1 MIGTTLGHYRILERL
16 GKGGMGE
23 VFLADDTKL
32 GRQVALKI
40 LTPELASD
48 SDWRQRFE
56 REARAVAALNH
67 PNIVTIHSVEEADG
81 VLFLTLEL
89 VDGATLAT
97 HIPPTGLPLDKLL
110 AFAIPLTDAVGAAHQ
125 RGITHRDLKPVNVMV
140 TSDRRIK
147 VLDFGLA
154 KLAETEQAAMGVT
167 MPAADLT
174 GAGRIMGTT
183 AYMSPEQAEGKAVDP
198 RSDVFSLGV
207 MLYEMAVG
215 ERPFKGDT
223 QVSLL
228 SSIIKD
234 TPRSVTDLRR
244 ELPRDI
250 GRIVGRCLAKDPE
263 DRYQTAKD
271 LRNDLRSL
279 KTDLDSG
286 AVQADSGV
294 ARPVIVSRRRFSPVA
309 LWAALG
315 AVVVIGLGGW
325 AVMRS
330 RSAPGAVEPKGAAFD
345 AVTLT
350 RLTTTGTAGLAAIS
364 DDGRYVAYVVAEEGK
379 QGLWLRQVATSSNV
393 QIVPPADM
401 RFSGVTFSPDGN
413 YVYYASYP
421 RGEQY
426 GALYQVPVL
435 GGSARRVVE
444 DVDGIVSFSPDGS
457 QFVFVRGFPENGG
470 SAVMLTDAKTM
481 TARELARRKD
491 SESFLLESIAWS
503 PDGRTI
509 AVPGTH
515 AGRVHAEVVYVDSTS
530 GAQRVVET
538 PTWRAVTHVAWLPDG
553 SGLLVNAQEA
563 SGESGATQIW
573 MLPYPDG
580 KARQVTNDLG
590 TYTGLSVSEA
600 GHSFVSVRNE
610 LRAKIYVVPEGDA
623 ARATAITSGAGTDDG
638 VEGLAWTPDDRL
650 VYTSSAGG
658 NTDIWIMGAD
668 GLNRSQLTTAPGA
681 DSWPG
686 VTPDGLVVVFT
697 SERDG
702 GRALWRM
709 EIDGGRQQ
717 RLVPANVRVRP
728 MLSADGKEVYYGD
741 EKARQNFRVSIDGGT
756 PTPLPDALASGGA
769 GGVTLPEGFHEA
781 APSPDG
787 HQIAGHYNDR
797 EQRGE
802 RMVVITPGRA
812 DGVVRLPTVPVP
824 AQWAPDSKHLL
835 YIDTRRGISNLWRH
849 PVAGGIATQITKFTN
864 DRIFRYA
871 LSPKRARWAI
881 VRGDVSRDVVLVS
894 ERK

>member
-32 GRQVALKI
+32 GRKVALKV
-40 LTPELASD
+40 LTEELASD
-48 SDWRQRFE
+48 GDWRQRFE

-67 PNIVTIHSVEEADG
+67 PNIVTIHSVEEASG

-89 VDGATLAT
+89 VDGDTLAS
-97 HIPPTGLPLDKLL
+97 HIPPGGLPLDKILT
-110 AFAIPLTDAVGAAHQ
+110 FAIPLTDAVGAAHQ

-167 MPAADLT
+167 MPADLT

-198 RSDVFSLGV
+198 RSDVFTLGV

-234 TPRSVTDLRR
+234 TPTAVTDLKKD
-244 ELPRDI
+244 LPRDLA
-250 GRIVGRCLAKDPE
+250 RIVGHCLAKDPE

-294 ARPVIVSRRRFSPVA
+294 RRPVTVSRPRFSPVA
-309 LWAALG
+309 IVAAVG
-315 AVVVIGLGGW
+315 VVAAIGLGTW

-330 RSAPGAVEPKGAAFD
+330 RGPAPAAVESKGAFD

-393 QIVPPADM
+393 QIVPPADA

-413 YVYYASYP
+413 YVYYSSYP
-421 RGEQY
+421 RGEQL

-435 GGSARRVVE
+435 GGSARRLVE
-444 DVDGIVSFSPDGS
+444 DVDGIVSFSPDGL
-457 QFVFVRGFPENGG
+457 QFAFVRGFPENGG

-491 SESFLLESIAWS
+491 SERFLLESIAWS

-573 MLPYPDG
+573 LLPYPR
-580 KARQVTNDLG
+580 RQ
-590 TYTGLSVSEA
+590 SAA
-600 GHSFVSVRNE
+600 GHQRSRHLHRPQRLGSGPLVCQRAERTAREDLRGARGRRN
-610 LRAKIYVVPEGDA
+610 
-623 ARATAITSGAGTDDG
+623 AGHRHH
-638 VEGLAWTPDDRL
+638 L
-650 VYTSSAGG
+650 
-658 NTDIWIMGAD
+658 
-668 GLNRSQLTTAPGA
+668 
-681 DSWPG
+681 
-686 VTPDGLVVVFT
+686 
-697 SERDG
+697 G
-702 GRALWRM
+702 GRHR
-709 EIDGGRQQ
+709 
-717 RLVPANVRVRP
+717 
-728 MLSADGKEVYYGD
+728 
-741 EKARQNFRVSIDGGT
+741 
-756 PTPLPDALASGGA
+756 
-769 GGVTLPEGFHEA
+769 
-781 APSPDG
+781 
-787 HQIAGHYNDR
+787 
-797 EQRGE
+797 
-802 RMVVITPGRA
+802 
-812 DGVVRLPTVPVP
+812 
-824 AQWAPDSKHLL
+824 
-835 YIDTRRGISNLWRH
+835 
-849 PVAGGIATQITKFTN
+849 
-864 DRIFRYA
+864 
-871 LSPKRARWAI
+871 
-881 VRGDVSRDVVLVS
+881 
-894 ERK
+894 

>member
-32 GRQVALKI
+32 GRKVALKV
-40 LTPELASD
+40 LTEELASD
-48 SDWRQRFE
+48 GDWRQRFE

-67 PNIVTIHSVEEADG
+67 PNIVTIHSVEEANG

-89 VDGATLAT
+89 VDGDTLAS
-97 HIPPTGLPLDKLL
+97 HIPPGGLPLDKIL

-154 KLAETEQAAMGVT
+154 KLAENEQAAMGVT
-167 MPAADLT
+167 MPADLT

-183 AYMSPEQAEGKAVDP
+183 AYMSPEQAEGKTVDP
-198 RSDVFSLGV
+198 RSDVFTLGV

-234 TPRSVTDLRR
+234 TPTAVTDLKKD
-244 ELPRDI
+244 LPRDLA
-250 GRIVGRCLAKDPE
+250 RIVGHCLAKDPE

-294 ARPVIVSRRRFSPVA
+294 SRPVTVSRPRFSPVA
-309 LWAALG
+309 IMAAVG
-315 AVVVIGLGGW
+315 AVAVDRPWRVGGD
-325 AVMRS
+325 AL
-330 RSAPGAVEPKGAAFD
+330 AGCGAAAAVESKGAFD

-421 RGEQY
+421 RGEQL

-435 GGSARRVVE
+435 GGSARRIVE

-457 QFVFVRGFPENGG
+457 QFAFVRGFPENGG

-491 SESFLLESIAWS
+491 SES
-503 PDGRTI
+503 
-509 AVPGTH
+509 VPAPKHRVVARRPHHCGAGH
-515 AGRVHAEVVYVDSTS
+515 ARGPGACRGGVSSTAPRAPS
-530 GAQRVVET
+530 GSSRLPHGAQSLMWRGCQTAAGCWSTRRRRAASRGRPRSGCCRT
-538 PTWRAVTHVAWLPDG
+538 PTA
-553 SGLLVNAQEA
+553 
-563 SGESGATQIW
+563 
-573 MLPYPDG
+573 
-580 KARQVTNDLG
+580 
-590 TYTGLSVSEA
+590 
-600 GHSFVSVRNE
+600 
-610 LRAKIYVVPEGDA
+610 
-623 ARATAITSGAGTDDG
+623 
-638 VEGLAWTPDDRL
+638 
-650 VYTSSAGG
+650 
-658 NTDIWIMGAD
+658 
-668 GLNRSQLTTAPGA
+668 
-681 DSWPG
+681 
-686 VTPDGLVVVFT
+686 
-697 SERDG
+697 
-702 GRALWRM
+702 
-709 EIDGGRQQ
+709 
-717 RLVPANVRVRP
+717 
-728 MLSADGKEVYYGD
+728 
-741 EKARQNFRVSIDGGT
+741 
-756 PTPLPDALASGGA
+756 
-769 GGVTLPEGFHEA
+769 
-781 APSPDG
+781 
-787 HQIAGHYNDR
+787 
-797 EQRGE
+797 
-802 RMVVITPGRA
+802 
-812 DGVVRLPTVPVP
+812 
-824 AQWAPDSKHLL
+824 
-835 YIDTRRGISNLWRH
+835 RRGR
-849 PVAGGIATQITKFTN
+849 
-864 DRIFRYA
+864 
-871 LSPKRARWAI
+871 
-881 VRGDVSRDVVLVS
+881 
-894 ERK
+894 

>member
-1 MIGTTLGHYRILERL
+1 
-16 GKGGMGE
+16 
-23 VFLADDTKL
+23 
-32 GRQVALKI
+32 
-40 LTPELASD
+40 
-48 SDWRQRFE
+48 
-56 REARAVAALNH
+56 
-67 PNIVTIHSVEEADG
+67 
-81 VLFLTLEL
+81 
-89 VDGATLAT
+89 
-97 HIPPTGLPLDKLL
+97 
-110 AFAIPLTDAVGAAHQ
+110 
-125 RGITHRDLKPVNVMV
+125 
-140 TSDRRIK
+140 
-147 VLDFGLA
+147 
-154 KLAETEQAAMGVT
+154 

-198 RSDVFSLGV
+198 RSDVFTLGV

-234 TPRSVTDLRR
+234 TPTSVTDLKK
-244 ELPRDI
+244 ELPRDLA
-250 GRIVGRCLAKDPE
+250 RIVGHCLAKDPE

-294 ARPVIVSRRRFSPVA
+294 SRPVTVSRPRFSPMA
-309 LWAALG
+309 LLG
-315 AVVVIGLGGW
+315 IVGVVVAIGLGAW

-330 RSAPGAVEPKGAAFD
+330 RGTAPAAVESKGAFD

-393 QIVPPADM
+393 QIVPAADM

-435 GGSARRVVE
+435 GGSARRIVE

-457 QFVFVRGFPENGG
+457 QFAFVRGFPEDGG
-470 SAVMLTDAKTM
+470 AAVMLTDTKTM
-481 TARELARRKD
+481 TARELTRRKD
-491 SESFLLESIAWS
+491 AESFLLQSIAWS

-509 AVPGTH
+509 AVPGTNS
-515 AGRVHAEVVYVDSTS
+515 GRVHAEVVFVDSTS

-538 PTWRAVTHVAWLPDG
+538 PAWRAVTHVAWLPDG
-553 SGLLVNAQEA
+553 SGLLVNAQES

-580 KARQVTNDLG
+580 TSRQVTNDLG

-600 GHSFVSVRNE
+600 GRSFVSVRNE

-638 VEGLAWTPDDRL
+638 VEGLAWTPEDRL

-658 NTDIWIMGAD
+658 NTDIWIMDTD

-681 DSWPG
+681 DSWPS
-686 VTPDGLVVVFT
+686 VTPDGRVVVFT

-717 RLVPANVRVRP
+717 KLIPANVRVRP

-741 EKARQNFRVSIDGGT
+741 QKSRQNFRVSIDGGT
-756 PTPLPDALASGGA
+756 PTPLPDVLTGGGTA
-769 GGVTLPEGFHEA
+769 GVTLPEGFHEA

-787 HQIAGHYNDR
+787 RQIAGHYLARD
-797 EQRGE
+797 QRGE
-802 RMVVITPGRA
+802 RMAVVTPGRA
-812 DGVVRLPTVPVP
+812 DGVVLMKTVPVP
-824 AQWAPDSKHLL
+824 AQWSPDSRSLL
-835 YIDTRRGISNLWRH
+835 YIDTQRGISNLWRY
-849 PVAGGIATQITKFTN
+849 PLGGGAASQITKFTN

-871 LSPKRARWAI
+871 LSQKQSRWAI
-881 VRGDVSRDVVLVS
+881 VRGDISRDVVLVS

>member
-32 GRQVALKI
+32 GRKVALKV
-40 LTPELASD
+40 LTEELASD

-67 PNIVTIHSVEEADG
+67 PNIVTIHSVEEANG

-89 VDGATLAT
+89 VDGDTLAS
-97 HIPPTGLPLDKLL
+97 HIPPGGLPLDKILT
-110 AFAIPLTDAVGAAHQ
+110 FAIPLTDAVGAAHQ

-140 TSDRRIK
+140 TTDRRIK

-167 MPAADLT
+167 MPADLT

-198 RSDVFSLGV
+198 RSDVFTLGV

-223 QVSLL
+223 QVSLM

-234 TPRSVTDLRR
+234 TPTAVTDLKKD
-244 ELPRDI
+244 LPRDLA
-250 GRIVGRCLAKDPE
+250 RIVGHCLAKDPE

-286 AVQADSGV
+286 AVQAESGV
-294 ARPVIVSRRRFSPVA
+294 SRPVTVSRPRFSPVA
-309 LWAALG
+309 IVAAVG
-315 AVVVIGLGGW
+315 VIAAIGLGAW
-325 AVMRS
+325 AMMRS
-330 RSAPGAVEPKGAAFD
+330 RGAAPAAVESKGAFD

-435 GGSARRVVE
+435 GGSARRIVE
-444 DVDGIVSFSPDGS
+444 DVDGIVSFSPDGT

-491 SESFLLESIAWS
+491 SETFLLESIAWS

-538 PTWRAVTHVAWLPDG
+538 PTWRAVTHLAWLPDG

-573 MLPYPDG
+573 LLPYPEG

-658 NTDIWIMGAD
+658 NTDIWIMDAD

-681 DSWPG
+681 DSWPS
-686 VTPDGLVVVFT
+686 VTPDGRVIVFT

-717 RLVPANVRVRP
+717 KLVPANVRVRP
-728 MLSADGKEVYYGD
+728 MLSSDGKEIYYGD
-741 EKARQNFRVSIDGGT
+741 DKARQNFRVSIDGGT
-756 PTPLPDALASGGA
+756 PAPLPDLLASGGA
-769 GGVTLPEGFHEA
+769 PGITLPEGFHEA

-787 HQIAGHYNDR
+787 RLIAGHYLARD
-797 EQRGE
+797 QRGE
-802 RMVVITPGRA
+802 RMVVITPGKA
-812 DGVVRLPTVPVP
+812 DGVTPLPTVPVP
-824 AQWAPDSKHLL
+824 AQWSPDSKSLL
-835 YIDTRRGISNLWRH
+835 YTDTRRGISNLWRY
-849 PVAGGIATQITKFTN
+849 PLGGGAASQITKFTN

-871 LSPKRARWAI
+871 LSHKQARWAI
-881 VRGDVSRDVVLVS
+881 VRGDISRDVVLVS